1 MTPTMKT
8 LDLLL
13 GGGTLDSIGGTSLPA
28 RLQKQ
33 CYKEIKTSDNINK
46 VMASINVFLGL
57 QHHCDTIV
65 STGALHTLL
74 P

>member
-46 VMASINVFLGL
+46 VMASINVFLGNTTSTELL
-57 QHHCDTIV
+57 QHWNNTV
-65 STGALHTLL
+65 T
-74 P
+74 PR